1 MVFEED
7 VSELGKTLDVLEDEA
22 KKNEEEDK
30 DSVIIEEITQQ
41 KDGWRHEYYVVLGF
55 FLVFMAFFLIVIA
68 VLVYKLKQNNK
79 VSKQNLLIKPLNNC
93 FPKLSSDH
101 GRGSGSA
108 QPRLSTWWPQSYS
121 AESSR

>member
-7 VSELGKTLDVLEDEA
+7 VSELGKTLDVLENNEN
-22 KKNEEEDK
+22 KNEGEDR

-55 FLVFMAFFLIVIA
+55 FLVFMAFFLIVIV

-79 VSKQNLLIKPLNNC
+79 VRNQNFNHPTNFDQKI
-93 FPKLSSDH
+93 SI
-101 GRGSGSA
+101 
-108 QPRLSTWWPQSYS
+108 RLWQ
-121 AESSR
+121 

>member
-7 VSELGKTLDVLEDEA
+7 VSELGKTL
-22 KKNEEEDK
+22 EDK
-30 DSVIIEEITQQ
+30 ENQNEGEDRDNVIIEEITQQ

-79 VSKQNLLIKPLNNC
+79 VRNQNFNHPTNFDQKI
-93 FPKLSSDH
+93 SI
-101 GRGSGSA
+101 
-108 QPRLSTWWPQSYS
+108 RLWQ
-121 AESSR
+121 